1 MYDVIA
7 AILPYETM
15 NVTLNYVSTRYGPL
29 KCIHYVHTLRTTCTH
44 HNTSQVPNFM
54 AQMGIPGDPKIAAKW
69 DKATIRDDPRNAAV
83 SNKKG
88 FVTFAT
94 SGPNTRSSQF
104 FINFKNNAFLDGKG
118 FPPIGRV
125 VESDLAV
132 IDTIYKGYGE
142 GAPQGRGPSQDKI
155 LKEGNEYLDRDF
167 PKLTYVARA
176 TVKGR
181 PEESLPPA
189 ASTTPPSI
197 KRLKAILDAEDKDL
211 LPGASQNTV
220 VVPLFGCV
228 FMIGLVLVA
237 RRRMSGG
244 GGKEG

>member
-1 MYDVIA
+1 
-7 AILPYETM
+7 
-15 NVTLNYVSTRYGPL
+15 
-29 KCIHYVHTLRTTCTH
+29 
-44 HNTSQVPNFM
+44 M
-54 AQMGIPGDPKIAAKW
+54 AQMGIPGNPKIAAKW

-94 SGPNTRSSQF
+94 SGPNSRTSQF
-104 FINFKNNAFLDGKG
+104 FVNFKDNSFLDGQG

-125 VESDLAV
+125 VESDMAV

-142 GAPQGRGPSQDKI
+142 GPSQDKI
-155 LKEGNEYLDRDF
+155 LKEGNAYLDRDF

-197 KRLKAILDAEDKDL
+197 KRLKAILDAEDKNL